1 MFRIIGLGSLP
12 SIGRSVRLQ
21 WVFAVL
27 VVALG
32 VQTAFA
38 DAPEDADDSGAAA
51 SNPTASV
58 NFQDIKLR
66 YFDLPRGKEEG
77 VLEAEGSYVF
87 FPELKLTHKINAVH
101 TDRSGDW
108 ETDFRELSL
117 KPIFL
122 HPIMPFGVKAKF
134 ALGAEWIKDLGDS
147 SKGTGTGTDQISA
160 LTGIGWLFT
169 EEEFVLTLVQYFHSY
184 DEDSGFDD
192 VRKTGPRLIYIR
204 KLPAIKGWGKIDL
217 KGSIDHE
224 DSNDFTQ
231 TLELQ
236 LGTMVT
242 DRVGLYGEA
251 FVGDD
256 VLDTNAYDLGVGIG
270 LRFLY

>member
-1 MFRIIGLGSLP
+1 MR
-12 SIGRSVRLQ
+12 RSWLA
-21 WVFAVL
+21 FLAILVL
-27 VVALG
+27 MARPG
-32 VQTAFA
+32 YA
-38 DAPEDADDSGAAA
+38 DEPEKAKGGGAAA
-51 SNPTASV
+51 SDPTAAV
-58 NFQDIKLR
+58 NFQDIKPR
-66 YFDLPRGKEEG
+66 YFDLTEGNEEI

-87 FPELKLTHKINAVH
+87 APEFKVTHKINGVH

-117 KPIFL
+117 KPIYL
-122 HPIMPFGVKAKF
+122 HPIMPFGIKAKL
-134 ALGAEWIKDLGDS
+134 ALGVEWIKDLGDS
-147 SKGTGTGTDQISA
+147 SNGTGTGSDQIA
-160 LTGIGWLFT
+160 PLTGIGWLLT
-169 EEEFVLTLVQYFHSY
+169 EDDFVITLVQYFHSY

-224 DSNDFTQ
+224 DDNDFTE

-242 DRVGLYGEA
+242 DRLGIYGEG
-251 FVGDD
+251 FVGDT
-256 VLDTNAYDLGVGIG
+256 VLDTNAYDMGVGIG